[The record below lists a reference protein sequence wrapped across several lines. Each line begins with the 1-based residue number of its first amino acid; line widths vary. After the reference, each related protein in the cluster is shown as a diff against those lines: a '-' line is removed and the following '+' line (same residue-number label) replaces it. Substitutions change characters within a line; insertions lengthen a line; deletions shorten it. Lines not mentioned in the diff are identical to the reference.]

1 MALIKFEATD
11 GSVYLDD
18 VAVPLVVSEG
28 EVGPGGTPITI
39 NTAGGSMDITWDM
52 FEPAEGELLAV
63 TTTALIEAIEAGIAD
78 VYKIPVMSDAVR
90 SQDYL
95 EAPVI
100 VNITSAGPTPEAPA
114 PEETP

>member
-18 VAVPLVVSEG
+18 VAIPLVVEAGEAGESGQIVTITTAEG
-28 EVGPGGTPITI
+28 T
-39 NTAGGSMDITWDM
+39 MDITLDNT
-52 FEPAEGELLAV
+52 ELEAEEVQTL
-63 TTTALIEAIEAGIAD
+63 TTTALVAAIDAGIAD
-78 VYKIPVMSDAVR
+78 VYKIPVMKDVIV

-100 VNITSAGPTPEAPA
+100 TNITAAGPTPPPA
-114 PEETP
+114 EEIL